1 RGCCPRPAHR
11 ATTSGAG
18 TPCRAAC
25 RGARSAARARRTTG
39 GRGER
44 PRRRGSAGGGPRPF
58 GAGRT
63 RTSGRTARAPGRSR
77 LSSKPA
83 RLSGPAAP
91 FCIAMQVAETVA
103 DSFPTRARWPALI
116 CIVAGLGFVFDVYE
130 IVVQPILLRPVLLD
144 LGGLD
149 PGTPAFN
156 RWAGWLLFFPPAT
169 GGLFGLLGGYLTRS
183 EERRVGK
190 EGRARGSPWRERNT
204 IMARGNAH

>member
-1 RGCCPRPAHR
+1 RTRR
-11 ATTSGAG
+11 SG
-18 TPCRAAC
+18 
-25 RGARSAARARRTTG
+25 RSAH
-39 GRGER
+39 
-44 PRRRGSAGGGPRPF
+44 
-58 GAGRT
+58 
-63 RTSGRTARAPGRSR
+63 APGLSR

-130 IVVQPILLRPVLLD
+130 IVVQPIPLRPVLLD

-169 GGLFGLLGGYLTRS
+169 GGLFGLLGGYLTDRYG
-183 EERRVGK
+183 RQRVLVFSIVLYGAAAVAAGFATTLP
-190 EGRARGSPWRERNT
+190 ELLAWRCV
-204 IMARGNAH
+204 AL